1 MADAAPA
8 PAARPNVLLLVTDD
22 QGAWAMGS
30 RMRELHTPTLDRLQR
45 EGTTLEHFFCASPVC
60 SPARASLTTGRMP
73 SAHGVHDWLR
83 PEALAR
89 AESPRPPYDP
99 DFLDRAGGAD
109 SLAQTLSRH
118 GYRTGMVGKWHLG
131 SSDRPAPGFECWWA
145 HQLGGGPYY
154 GAPIWAHDERTGR
167 PTVPAEP
174 ATEPEYLTDAITRQA
189 LDVLDRVPAG
199 QPFFLQVNWTAPHDP
214 WFGGNHPRELL
225 DLYAD
230 TDFPSVPEPPH
241 HPWFRPEQFPAAVA
255 DRHGALAGYCA
266 ALSGVDRS
274 IAALLDRLGADG
286 RLEDTIVVFTSDNGF
301 SCGHHGIWGKGNG
314 TWPLNVWESSITVP
328 FVVRWPGRI
337 AAGAVDERLA
347 SAVDLL
353 PTLAELTGASP
364 REDPLRAGRSL
375 APRLLSG
382 VATDGSSGTGA
393 GGGADRAAREAS
405 GGTGESATHGTDEAE
420 IVVLDEYGALRML
433 RTERWKLVLRRE
445 GPAELYD
452 LEQDPGEERNLAGR
466 PEHAERQAALTVRLE
481 EWFDRY
487 STPALDAWGGDV
499 DGAGQTAPV
508 A

>member
-1 MADAAPA
+1 MSETTHGPET
-8 PAARPNVLLLVTDD
+8 RPNVLLLVTDD

-30 RMRELHTPTLDRLQR
+30 RMPELHTPTLDRLQR

-89 AESPRPPYDP
+89 ADSPRPPYAP
-99 DFLDRAGGAD
+99 DFLGRADGAD
-109 SLAQTLSRH
+109 SLAQMLSRH
-118 GYRTGMVGKWHLG
+118 GYRTGMVGKWHIG
-131 SSDRPAPGFECWWA
+131 SSDSPAPGFDHWWA

-154 GAPIWAHDERTGR
+154 DAPIWAQDERVGR

-189 LDVLDRVPAG
+189 LDVLSRIPAE

-230 TDFPSVPEPPH
+230 TGFPSVPEPPY
-241 HPWFRPEQFPAAVA
+241 HPWFRLEQFPGAVA

-266 ALSGVDRS
+266 AISGVDRS
-274 IAALLDRLGADG
+274 IATLLDRLETDG

-314 TWPLNVWESSITVP
+314 TWPLNVWEPSITVP

-337 AAGAVDERLA
+337 AAGAVDERPA

-364 REDPLRAGRSL
+364 DEDPLRAGRSL
-375 APRLLSG
+375 APRLLG
-382 VATDGSSGTGA
+382 EGDEESSA
-393 GGGADRAAREAS
+393 P
-405 GGTGESATHGTDEAE
+405 
-420 IVVLDEYGALRML
+420 IVIHDEYGALRML

-445 GPAELYD
+445 GPTELYD

-466 PEHAERQAALTVRLE
+466 PEHAERQADLTARLE
-481 EWFDRY
+481 DWFARH

-499 DGAGQTAPV
+499 DGEGQTAPV
-508 A
+508 S